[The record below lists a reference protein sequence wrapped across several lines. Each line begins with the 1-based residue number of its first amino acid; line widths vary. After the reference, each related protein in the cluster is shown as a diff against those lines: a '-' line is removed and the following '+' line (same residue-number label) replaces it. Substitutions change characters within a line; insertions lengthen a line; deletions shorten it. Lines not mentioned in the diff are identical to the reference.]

1 MKYRMSIPKPCG
13 EDWNSMEVVELGRY
27 CSVCEKVVF
36 DYSEASEQDLIE
48 LIKRGDKICGR
59 FPKRYVDMD
68 LIENEKRRSIGMRGL
83 VATAVNLVALTTMV
97 SCNGDKE
104 ENGNLAR
111 EAAQETLTKVKY
123 TEPYVLKGKVI
134 ADDVFMPRS
143 VSIAGI
149 LSYGDVDE
157 SGAFELYVP
166 KSIKRNKDY
175 LLIEGHYAND
185 VRIEISDINKFYEIE
200 LKMADVQVVRDDV
213 MGEPGYSVDAKVE

>member
-13 EDWNSMEVVELGRY
+13 EDWNSMEVVEQGRY

-36 DYSEASEQDLIE
+36 DYSKASKQDLIE

-59 FPKRYVDMD
+59 FPKKYVDTD
-68 LIENEKRRSIGMRGL
+68 LVEDKKKKIIGVSGL
-83 VATAVNLVALTTMV
+83 VVTAVNLIALTTMV
-97 SCNGDKE
+97 SCNVDKE

-111 EAAQETLTKVKY
+111 DAAHETITKVKY
-123 TEPYVLKGKVI
+123 TEPYVLKGKII
-134 ADDVFMPRS
+134 ADGVFMPRS

-149 LSYGDVDE
+149 LSYGDVDV

-213 MGEPGYSVDAKVE
+213 MGEPGFSVDAKVK